1 MASWPE
7 TLKSVMCS
15 CRMSLRTAS
24 TEQSCVVADCDPEV
38 MPCRMSLRTA
48 TKCEEE
54 HGVTLSKRCEKDCV
68 DKWDRGCGCS
78 AQAHD

>member
-24 TEQSCVVADCDPEV
+24 TEQSCVVADCDPV
-38 MPCRMSLRTA
+38 VLHRRMSLRTA
-48 TKCEEE
+48 TKYGGE
-54 HGVTLSKRCEKDCV
+54 HGVTLSERCEKDCV
-68 DKWDRGCGCS
+68 DKWDRGCGFFV
-78 AQAHD
+78 QAHY